1 MRALRAAAGGRH
13 ETAALYLATVSC
25 YADMYLTQPV
35 LPELSREFGVA
46 PAQAGLTV
54 SAVVLAIAAASTA
67 YGALSDA
74 LGRKRVMVA
83 SAALLV
89 LPTLACALAPSFRAL
104 LALRALQ
111 GAFIPGVTAVSVAY
125 AGDRY
130 PPDRLP
136 RVVAGIMGAAVA
148 GGLLGRVMAGPVTAA
163 FGWRATF
170 LVGAAA
176 TALGAAGL
184 ARELGAAPSRQP
196 LGFRRAY
203 AGVLGHLREPRLVG
217 AFLIGAC
224 LFFGWMGLFTF
235 LPYHLTTRYRLPTA
249 LVSSVYLVYAAG
261 VVASPVAGRLS
272 QRVAPRRVMA
282 VGLAAG
288 ALGAL
293 LTLAGP
299 LSLVVAGLVVFVGGA
314 YTAQALAPTFV
325 NSTARTAKGGANAL
339 YLSCYYLGGTFGSS
353 LPGLAWQ
360 RWRWP
365 GVVVVCVA
373 AQAAALAADALL
385 CGRPLRAVAAG
396 GTLRQKASSKER

>member
-1 MRALRAAAGGRH
+1 
-13 ETAALYLATVSC
+13 
-25 YADMYLTQPV
+25 MYLTQPV

-54 SAVVLAIAAASTA
+54 SAVVFAIAAASTS

-74 LGRKRVMVA
+74 LGRRRVMVA
-83 SAALLV
+83 SATLLV
-89 LPTLACALAPSFRAL
+89 LPTIACAFASSFRGL

-125 AGDRY
+125 AGDRW
-130 PPDRLP
+130 PPVRLG

-184 ARELGAAPSRQP
+184 ARELRPAPSRQP
-196 LGFRRAY
+196 LALRHAW

-217 AFLIGAC
+217 AFLVGAS

-235 LPYHLTTRYRLPTA
+235 LPYHLTSARYRLPTA

-261 VVASPVAGRLS
+261 VVATPIAGRLV
-272 QRVAPRRVMA
+272 QRVPPRAVMA
-282 VGLAAG
+282 AGLAAG
-288 ALGAL
+288 ALGAA

-314 YTAQALAPTFV
+314 YTAQAVAPSFV
-325 NSTARTAKGGANAL
+325 NANARDAKGGANAL
-339 YLSCYYLGGTFGSS
+339 YLTFYYVGGTFGSS

-360 RWRWP
+360 RWGWP
-365 GVVVVCVA
+365 GVVA
-373 AQAAALAADALL
+373 ACLAALAAALAADGLL
-385 CGRPLRAVAAG
+385 CGRPVRV
-396 GTLRQKASSKER
+396 QNASSRAR

>member
-1 MRALRAAAGGRH
+1 VRR
-13 ETAALYLATVSC
+13 ETAALYLATIAC

-54 SAVVLAIAAASTA
+54 SAVVLAIAAASTL

-74 LGRKRVMVA
+74 LGRRRVMVA

-89 LPTLACALAPSFRAL
+89 VPTLACAFAPSFRAL

-125 AGDRY
+125 AGDRW
-130 PPDRLP
+130 PPDRLT

-170 LVGAAA
+170 LVGAAV
-176 TALGAAGL
+176 TAVAAAGL
-184 ARELGAAPSRQP
+184 ARELGPAPARQP
-196 LGFRRAY
+196 LALHRAW
-203 AGVLGHLREPRLVG
+203 AGVMGHLREPRLLG
-217 AFLIGAC
+217 AFLIGAS

-235 LPYHLTTRYRLPTA
+235 LPYHLTSGRYRLPTA
-249 LVSSVYLVYAAG
+249 LVSSVYLVYTAG
-261 VVASPVAGRLS
+261 VVASPMAGRLA
-272 QRVAPRRVMA
+272 QRFPPRAVMA
-282 VGLAAG
+282 AGLAAG
-288 ALGAL
+288 ACGAA

-299 LSLVVAGLVVFVGGA
+299 LPVVLAGLVVFVGGA
-314 YTAQALAPTFV
+314 YTAQAVAPSFV
-325 NSTARTAKGGANAL
+325 NASARVAKGGANAL
-339 YLSCYYLGGTFGSS
+339 YLSFYYVGGTLGSS

-365 GVVVVCVA
+365 GVVVICFA
-373 AQAAALAADALL
+373 ALAAALAADGLL
-385 CGRPLRAVAAG
+385 CGRPLRA
-396 GTLRQKASSKER
+396 LRPQNASSKAR

>member
-1 MRALRAAAGGRH
+1 MA
-13 ETAALYLATVSC
+13 C

-54 SAVVLAIAAASTA
+54 AAVVFAIAVTSTS

-74 LGRKRVMVA
+74 WGRRRVMVTA
-83 SAALLV
+83 AALLV
-89 LPTLACALAPSFRAL
+89 VPTVACALAPSFRWL

-125 AGDRY
+125 AGDRW
-130 PPDRLP
+130 PPDRLT

-184 ARELGAAPSRQP
+184 ARELAPADARQP
-196 LGFRRAY
+196 LGLRRAY

-235 LPYHLTTRYRLPTA
+235 LPYHLTSARYRLPTA

-261 VVASPVAGRLS
+261 VVASPVAGRLV
-272 QRVAPRRVMA
+272 QRVSPRAVMA
-282 VGLAAG
+282 AGLAAG
-288 ALGAL
+288 ALGAV

-299 LSLVVAGLVVFVGGA
+299 LPIVVLGLVVFVGGA
-314 YTAQALAPTFV
+314 YTAQAVAPSFV
-325 NSTARTAKGGANAL
+325 NASARTAKGGANAL
-339 YLSCYYLGGTFGSS
+339 YLTFYYVGGTFGASV
-353 LPGLAWQ
+353 PGLAWQ
-360 RWRWP
+360 RGGWP
-365 GVVVVCVA
+365 GVVAACVA
-373 AQAAALAADALL
+373 AQAAALAANALL
-385 CGRPLRAVAAG
+385 CGRRLR
-396 GTLRQKASSKER
+396 RDQNASSNAR